1 MSITLFGTC
10 RIDNINY
17 NNNLNNLLN
26 YSHSTKEVI
35 QFIKFLKGELNFPE
49 PYNKLCFRT
58 AICDNTFIDYN
69 DSYNNE

>member
-10 RIDNINY
+10 RINNINY

-35 QFIKFLKGELNFPE
+35 QFIKF
-49 PYNKLCFRT
+49 
-58 AICDNTFIDYN
+58 
-69 DSYNNE
+69 